1 MLDVQFFKCCV
12 LGNMIYIH
20 MHCLI
25 SWRDKRL
32 KGSNAPWIKFHITS
46 KGPAKYRWCAEYAR
60 LTFRNSNQIMPKE
73 NRKKLDIFLFDASI
87 SCISYFADKKKKWLK
102 TLSQTCNYAETQ
114 TTPKRVRFSPS
125 SEQLFFLHF
134 SKEKKI
140 NTVIFLFIFL
150 WRVDLIELRK
160 EKEKGYENDADGF
173 LSGSG
178 RQNQ

>member
-1 MLDVQFFKCCV
+1 MYNFSSVVYLVTWSTSICIVSFHDVIKGWRVQTLLCLNSTSLAKGLQSTGDALNMLGSPSETQIKSCLKKIEKNWTFFYW
-12 LGNMIYIH
+12 MPPYPAYH
-20 MHCLI
+20 I
-25 SWRDKRL
+25 SQ
-32 KGSNAPWIKFHITS
+32 T
-46 KGPAKYRWCAEYAR
+46 
-60 LTFRNSNQIMPKE
+60 
-73 NRKKLDIFLFDASI
+73 
-87 SCISYFADKKKKWLK
+87 KKKWLK

-140 NTVIFLFIFL
+140 NMVIFLFIFL

>member
-1 MLDVQFFKCCV
+1 MYNFSSVVYLVTWSTSICIVSFHDVIKGWRVQTLLGLNSTSLAKGLQSTDDALNMLGSPSETQIKS
-12 LGNMIYIH
+12 
-20 MHCLI
+20 CLKKI
-25 SWRDKRL
+25 EKKNGHFSIRCL
-32 KGSNAPWIKFHITS
+32 HI
-46 KGPAKYRWCAEYAR
+46 
-60 LTFRNSNQIMPKE
+60 LHIIFRRQ
-73 NRKKLDIFLFDASI
+73 
-87 SCISYFADKKKKWLK
+87 KKKKWLK

-125 SEQLFFLHF
+125 SEQLFFHF